1 MRLFVNRG
9 STPLFSPL
17 SKVMFGTVF
26 WSLMNSNL
34 IKKKDF
40 PGFAVAKNSPA
51 NPGDT
56 GATCSIRVGKNS
68 WRRKWQPTRVFLP
81 GKFHGQRSLAG
92 YSPWAHKVSDTT
104 EYTHTYKEK
113 INNLGLVLSK
123 KFKLS
128 SFITKIC

>member
-1 MRLFVNRG
+1 MHY
-9 STPLFSPL
+9 L
-17 SKVMFGTVF
+17 SRWQSDKESACQRRKCKETQVQFLGPEDA
-26 WSLMNSNL
+26 L
-34 IKKKDF
+34 D
-40 PGFAVAKNSPA
+40 
-51 NPGDT
+51 
-56 GATCSIRVGKNS
+56 
-68 WRRKWQPTRVFLP
+68 RKWQPTRVFLP